1 MTTSTETVSFTR
13 MDEGT
18 TADYELLA
26 RKFEPYMAES
36 PDRYIAALEAQRH
49 ERSSGYPIDRCEH
62 ALQSATRARRD
73 GADPDW
79 IVAALLHDIGDALA
93 PMNHD
98 RMAAEI
104 IRPFV
109 REEVTWVVAH
119 HGIFQQHHA
128 GPMNGTDPDARERFR
143 GHPYFEAAAAFCAR
157 WDQISFDPSY
167 ESDSMESF
175 RPELTEVFA
184 RPAFDP
190 LYVRPDEVL
199 GLPSASGRTLDD
211 DTRNGR
217 Y

>member
-1 MTTSTETVSFTR
+1 
-13 MDEGT
+13 MDAGT
-18 TADYELLA
+18 KADYDLLA

-62 ALQSATRARRD
+62 ALQAATRARRD
-73 GADPDW
+73 GADADW
-79 IVAALLHDIGDALA
+79 IVAALLHDIGDALS
-93 PMNHD
+93 PMNHG

-119 HGIFQQHHA
+119 HSIFQQHHS
-128 GPMNGTDPDARERFR
+128 GPMNGTDPDAREAFR
-143 GHPYFEAAAAFCAR
+143 AHPHFDAAAMFCAR
-157 WDQISFDPSY
+157 WDQVSFDPGY
-167 ESDSMESF
+167 EADSMERF

-190 LYVRPDEVL
+190 VHLRPGEAI
-199 GLPSASGRTLDD
+199 GLA
-211 DTRNGR
+211 
-217 Y
+217 

>member
-1 MTTSTETVSFTR
+1 MTTSNETVSFTR
-13 MDEGT
+13 MDAGT
-18 TADYELLA
+18 KADYDLLA

-62 ALQSATRARRD
+62 ALQAATRARRD
-73 GADPDW
+73 GADADW
-79 IVAALLHDIGDALA
+79 IVAALLHDIGDALS
-93 PMNHD
+93 PMNHG

-119 HGIFQQHHA
+119 HPIFQQHHS
-128 GPMNGTDPDARERFR
+128 GPMNGTDPDARETFR
-143 GHPYFEAAAAFCAR
+143 AHPHFDAAAMFCAR
-157 WDQISFDPSY
+157 WDQVSFDPGY
-167 ESDSMESF
+167 EADSMERF

-190 LYVRPDEVL
+190 VHLRPGEAI
-199 GLPSASGRTLDD
+199 GLA
-211 DTRNGR
+211 
-217 Y
+217 